1 MNVTSLNKKLNQKYG
16 GKVAAKLTD
25 DSIIVFG
32 ELDKWEDIIDACTM
46 CVDKKSGRHVVNN
59 VKLKGVDIPAMKL
72 PSVSDTALDGERP
85 DVLIIGG
92 GISGAS
98 IARELSKWDM
108 DILLIEKECDLA
120 MQASGRN
127 DGEVHP
133 GVDLGKGSLKQH
145 YVLKG
150 NAMYADVCKE
160 LGVPFKRNGQYV
172 GFTQGYLKPI
182 IHIYAAM
189 RRNIGVKDT
198 KVLSRAELLKA
209 QPEMDENFKFGLY
222 NSTAGTVCPYGLTI
236 AYAENAVM
244 NGAKVSLNTAATEME
259 VKDGRIISVTT
270 NRGKIYPKIVINAA
284 GVFSDKIA
292 EMAGDGFFSIHPRKG
307 TNSILDKKAGKLT
320 KAVISIKELSFEKSH
335 TKGGGIIHTVHD
347 NLLVGPDAVE
357 TYERENTQTN
367 AESIKKTFAK
377 QKRTMEKLSERD
389 IITYFTGVRAPTFE
403 EDFIIEKGH
412 KTQNLIHCAGI
423 QSPGLTTAPA
433 VALDVEKMCVEML
446 GSVKKKADFD
456 PVRKPV
462 PVLREMSIEDRN
474 ALIKQNP
481 DYGVMICRCEEVS
494 KGEILDALKSPI
506 CVPTVDGIKKRVRPG
521 MGRCQG
527 GFCSPAV
534 QQIIADFLGVSLNEV
549 KKTSEEAFITYGAT
563 KAPAKKEGHK
573 HENV

>member
-1 MNVTSLNKKLNQKYG
+1 MNVNSLNKKLEQHYG
-16 GKVAAKLTD
+16 GRVTAKLTD
-25 DSIIVFG
+25 DSIIVSG
-32 ELDKWEDIIDACTM
+32 ELDKWDDIIAACSL
-46 CVDKKSGRHVVNN
+46 CVDKKSGRHVVNRIR
-59 VKLKGVDIPAMKL
+59 LKDTEIPPMKL
-72 PSVSDTALDGERP
+72 PSVRDDALEGAKP

-98 IARELSKWDM
+98 IARELSKWDI
-108 DILLIEKECDLA
+108 DVLLIEKECDLA

-133 GVDLGKGSLKQH
+133 GVDLGKGSLKQY

-182 IHIYAAM
+182 IHVYAAM
-189 RRNIGVKDT
+189 RRHIGVKDT

-209 QPEMDENFKFGLY
+209 QPEMDPGFRFGLY

-244 NGAKVSLNTAATEME
+244 NGAKVSLDTAATAME
-259 VKDGRIISVTT
+259 LKDGRIVSVTT
-270 NRGKIYPKIVINAA
+270 NRGTIYPKIVVNAA
-284 GVFSDKIA
+284 GVFSDTIA

-307 TNSILDKKAGKLT
+307 TNSILDKKAGRLT
-320 KAVISIKELSFEKSH
+320 KAVISIKELTLEKSH

-357 TYERENTQTN
+357 TYERENTQTF
-367 AESIKKTFAK
+367 ADSIKKTFDK
-377 QKRTMEKLSERD
+377 QKKTMAKLSERD

-412 KTQNLIHCAGI
+412 KSSNLIHCAGI

-446 GSVKKKADFD
+446 GNVKKKADFD
-456 PVRKPV
+456 PIRKPI
-462 PVLREMSIEDRN
+462 PVLREMSIEERN

-494 KGEILDALKSPI
+494 KGEILDALRSPI

-534 QQIIADFLGVSLNEV
+534 QQIIADFLGVPLDEV
-549 KKTSEEAFITYGAT
+549 RKTSGEAVITYGAT
-563 KAPAKKEGHK
+563 KSPARKEAHGD
-573 HENV
+573 ENV

>member
-1 MNVTSLNKKLNQKYG
+1 MDTVSMNKKLNRKYG
-16 GKVAAKLTD
+16 GKVAVKTTD
-25 DSIIVFG
+25 DSIIVYG
-32 ELDKWEDIIDACTM
+32 KLDDWDDIVDACSM
-46 CVDKKSGRHVVNN
+46 CVNKKSGKHVVNKIELN
-59 VKLKGVDIPAMKL
+59 GVKIPKMKL
-72 PSVSDTALDGERP
+72 PAVSDSALDGMRP

-98 IARELSKWDM
+98 IARELSKWDI
-108 DILLIEKECDLA
+108 DILLIEKESDLA

-160 LGVPFKRNGQYV
+160 LGVPFRRNGQYV
-172 GFTQGYLKPI
+172 GFTQGYLKPV
-182 IHIYAAM
+182 IHVYAAM
-189 RRNIGVKDT
+189 RRHIGVKDT
-198 KVLSRAELLKA
+198 KVLSRKELLTA
-209 QPEMDENFKFGLY
+209 QPEMDKSFKFGLY

-244 NGAKVSLNTAATEME
+244 NGARVSLDTAATGME
-259 VKDGRIISVTT
+259 LKDGSIVSVTT
-270 NRGKIYPKIVINAA
+270 NRGTVYPRIVINAA
-284 GVFSDKIA
+284 GVFGDKIA
-292 EMAGDGFFSIHPRKG
+292 EMAGDGFFSIHPRRG

-320 KAVISIKELSFEKSH
+320 KAVISIKELTTEKSH

-357 TYERENTQTN
+357 TYERENTETHP
-367 AESIKKTFAK
+367 ESIRKTFAK

-412 KTQNLIHCAGI
+412 KTKNLIHCAGI

-433 VALDVEKMCVEML
+433 VAFDIEKMCVEML
-446 GSVKKKADFD
+446 GNAKKKESFD
-456 PVRKPV
+456 PVRKPI
-462 PVLREMSIEDRN
+462 PVLREMNNEERN

-534 QQIIADFLGVSLNEV
+534 QQIIADFLGVPLNEV
-549 KKTSEEAFITYGAT
+549 RKNSEEAVITYGAT
-563 KAPAKKEGHK
+563 KSPTGKEAADR
-573 HENV
+573 